1 MSLTFK
7 ILTMDSKEKEQEIEK
22 NLEEINYASSEDIYN
37 KEKHISL
44 DDNGNEVINSEN
56 QESMSMDLDVPGSD
70 LDNAQEKIGS
80 EDEENN
86 YYSRSDNND
95 NHEERNEDLI
105 S

>member
-1 MSLTFK
+1 MENNT
-7 ILTMDSKEKEQEIEK
+7 DKEQKEQLEK
-22 NLEEINYASSEDIYN
+22 MNYPASEDIYN
-37 KEKHISL
+37 KEEHISL
-44 DDNGNEVINSEN
+44 DESGNAITNGEN
-56 QESMSMDLDVPGSD
+56 KESMTMDLDVPGSD

-95 NHEERNEDLI
+95 NHEERNDDLI